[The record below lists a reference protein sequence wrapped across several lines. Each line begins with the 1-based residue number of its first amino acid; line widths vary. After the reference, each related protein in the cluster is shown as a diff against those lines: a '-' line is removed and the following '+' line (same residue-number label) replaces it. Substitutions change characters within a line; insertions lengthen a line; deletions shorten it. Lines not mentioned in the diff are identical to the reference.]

1 MKDLLEY
8 NFPTELKNMNTEEMQ
23 VLADQIREFL
33 IDKVSKTGGHL
44 ASNMGVVELTLALHK
59 VFDSPEDRIL
69 WDVGHQSYVHKILT
83 GRAGEFDTLRQY
95 GGLSGFPKRAESP
108 ADVYDAGHSS
118 DSISVALGIAKARDM
133 DQKDYHVV
141 TVIGDGALTGGVAFE
156 ALNNAGASKSKMI
169 IIINDNQMSISPN
182 VGGLTQHLSR
192 LRLSPAYVNMKKRI
206 RAGLTSKGPAG
217 KKVFHGME
225 AARNRVKGAL
235 IQTSVFENLGFKFYG
250 PVDGHDIEELVDFL
264 EAVKQIDG
272 PVILH
277 VMTRKGKGNEIIE
290 KNADRFHGI
299 GPFDPKTMEPV
310 SAASYAS
317 WSHVFGEKLAEMSL
331 KDDRIIAIS
340 AAMLDGTGLKP
351 MVKLFPDRVFD
362 VGIAEQ
368 HAVSF
373 ASGMALEGK
382 RPFVAVYSTF
392 LQRAYDEM
400 ILNVCM
406 QNLPVVFCIDRA
418 GNVGDD
424 GETHNGQFDLSYLTQ
439 MPNMTVMAPSSDEEL
454 RKMMEYALALG
465 TPCAIRYPR
474 GTALR
479 ESMDLEAAEAG
490 RCRVLKPG
498 EKTWILSAGKC
509 REAALQAAGILEDD
523 GLPCGVIDARFIKPL
538 DEESILKN
546 CREADLIVTLE
557 DNSVRGGFGSMV
569 EDLFA
574 GRENRPKIIVMG
586 WPDAFVQSGKTA
598 RLEEIYG
605 LDGPSVA
612 ERIRKER

>member
-8 NFPTELKNMNTEEMQ
+8 NFPTELKTMNIEEMQ

-474 GTALR
+474 GTAFR
-479 ESMDLEAAEAG
+479 ESMGLEAAEAG

-498 EKTWILSAGKC
+498 ENTWILSAGKC
-509 REAALQAAGILEDD
+509 REAALQAAGILEEE

-538 DEESILKN
+538 DEEGILKN
-546 CREADLIVTLE
+546 CGEADLIVTLE

>member
-317 WSHVFGEKLAEMSL
+317 WS
-331 KDDRIIAIS
+331 
-340 AAMLDGTGLKP
+340 
-351 MVKLFPDRVFD
+351 
-362 VGIAEQ
+362 
-368 HAVSF
+368 
-373 ASGMALEGK
+373 
-382 RPFVAVYSTF
+382 
-392 LQRAYDEM
+392 
-400 ILNVCM
+400 
-406 QNLPVVFCIDRA
+406 
-418 GNVGDD
+418 
-424 GETHNGQFDLSYLTQ
+424 
-439 MPNMTVMAPSSDEEL
+439 
-454 RKMMEYALALG
+454 
-465 TPCAIRYPR
+465 
-474 GTALR
+474 
-479 ESMDLEAAEAG
+479 
-490 RCRVLKPG
+490 
-498 EKTWILSAGKC
+498 
-509 REAALQAAGILEDD
+509 
-523 GLPCGVIDARFIKPL
+523 
-538 DEESILKN
+538 
-546 CREADLIVTLE
+546 
-557 DNSVRGGFGSMV
+557 
-569 EDLFA
+569 
-574 GRENRPKIIVMG
+574 
-586 WPDAFVQSGKTA
+586 
-598 RLEEIYG
+598 
-605 LDGPSVA
+605 
-612 ERIRKER
+612 

>member
-479 ESMDLEAAEAG
+479 ESMDLEAAETG

-538 DEESILKN
+538 DEEGILKN

>member
-509 REAALQAAGILEDD
+509 REAALQAAGILEEE
-523 GLPCGVIDARFIKPL
+523 GISCGVIDARFIKPL
-538 DEESILKN
+538 DEEGILKN
-546 CREADLIVTLE
+546 CGEADLIVTLE

>member
-1 MKDLLEY
+1 
-8 NFPTELKNMNTEEMQ
+8 
-23 VLADQIREFL
+23 
-33 IDKVSKTGGHL
+33 
-44 ASNMGVVELTLALHK
+44 
-59 VFDSPEDRIL
+59 
-69 WDVGHQSYVHKILT
+69 
-83 GRAGEFDTLRQY
+83 
-95 GGLSGFPKRAESP
+95 
-108 ADVYDAGHSS
+108 
-118 DSISVALGIAKARDM
+118 
-133 DQKDYHVV
+133 
-141 TVIGDGALTGGVAFE
+141 
-156 ALNNAGASKSKMI
+156 
-169 IIINDNQMSISPN
+169 
-182 VGGLTQHLSR
+182 
-192 LRLSPAYVNMKKRI
+192 
-206 RAGLTSKGPAG
+206 
-217 KKVFHGME
+217 
-225 AARNRVKGAL
+225 
-235 IQTSVFENLGFKFYG
+235 
-250 PVDGHDIEELVDFL
+250 
-264 EAVKQIDG
+264 
-272 PVILH
+272 
-277 VMTRKGKGNEIIE
+277 MTRKGKGNEIIE

-317 WSHVFGEKLAEMSL
+317 WSHVFGEKLTEMSL

-509 REAALQAAGILEDD
+509 REAALQAAGILEEE
-523 GLPCGVIDARFIKPL
+523 GISCGVIDARFIKPL
-538 DEESILKN
+538 DEEGILKN
-546 CREADLIVTLE
+546 CGEADLIVTLE

>member
-299 GPFDPKTMEPV
+299 GPFDPTTMEPV

-454 RKMMEYALALG
+454 KKMMEYALALG

-479 ESMDLEAAEAG
+479 ESMDLEAAETG

-538 DEESILKN
+538 DEEGILKN

>member
-8 NFPTELKNMNTEEMQ
+8 NFPTELKTMNIEEMQ

-310 SAASYAS
+310 SAASYAN

-474 GTALR
+474 GTAFR
-479 ESMDLEAAEAG
+479 ESMGLEAAEAG

-498 EKTWILSAGKC
+498 ENTWILSAGKC
-509 REAALQAAGILEDD
+509 REAALQAAGILEEE

-538 DEESILKN
+538 DEEGILKN
-546 CREADLIVTLE
+546 CGEADLIVTLE

>member
-8 NFPTELKNMNTEEMQ
+8 NFPTELKTMNIEEMQ

-310 SAASYAS
+310 SAASYAN

-373 ASGMALEGK
+373 ASGLALEGK

-474 GTALR
+474 GTAFR
-479 ESMDLEAAEAG
+479 ESMGLEAAEAG

-498 EKTWILSAGKC
+498 ENTWILSAGKC
-509 REAALQAAGILEDD
+509 REAALQAAGILEEE

-538 DEESILKN
+538 DEEGILKN
-546 CREADLIVTLE
+546 CGEADLIVTLE

>member
-373 ASGMALEGK
+373 ASGLALEGK

-454 RKMMEYALALG
+454 KKMMEYALALG

-479 ESMDLEAAEAG
+479 EASTSPRCAIVKTCPSTAA
-490 RCRVLKPG
+490 
-498 EKTWILSAGKC
+498 
-509 REAALQAAGILEDD
+509 AA
-523 GLPCGVIDARFIKPL
+523 
-538 DEESILKN
+538 
-546 CREADLIVTLE
+546 
-557 DNSVRGGFGSMV
+557 SVS
-569 EDLFA
+569 
-574 GRENRPKIIVMG
+574 
-586 WPDAFVQSGKTA
+586 
-598 RLEEIYG
+598 
-605 LDGPSVA
+605 
-612 ERIRKER
+612 